1 MTANGKALQPSPCW
15 KTSVPSSPAGTQA
28 AGESWVSLACRCD
41 GTARLCG
48 TACATTARCRAAHT
62 IPLACS
68 RHPSPWCQAW
78 AAALCQPLPHGAVL
92 RVPVQRSRAVS
103 RRGVVHPEVA
113 QQTPLPRAAAL
124 QQQRGEGSSPAGS
137 RQHLTQFLLPGC
149 TSAQQPFA
157 TPTNC
162 SSRTLIAHSKGS
174 AGRRWSD
181 MKSNLGSWM

>member
-1 MTANGKALQPSPCW
+1 MAQRGCAGQPVPPQHDAGLHTPSRWLAPGTHHPGVRPGQQHFANLCP
-15 KTSVPSSPAGTQA
+15 TVP
-28 AGESWVSLACRCD
+28 
-41 GTARLCG
+41 
-48 TACATTARCRAAHT
+48 
-62 IPLACS
+62 
-68 RHPSPWCQAW
+68 
-78 AAALCQPLPHGAVL
+78 VL

-174 AGRRWSD
+174 AGRWWSD